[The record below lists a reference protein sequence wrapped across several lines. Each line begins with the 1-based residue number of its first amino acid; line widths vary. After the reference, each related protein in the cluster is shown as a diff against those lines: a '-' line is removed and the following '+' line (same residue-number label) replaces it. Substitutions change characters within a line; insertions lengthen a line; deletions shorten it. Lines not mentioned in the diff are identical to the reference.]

1 MNRNEVNAALKR
13 TKIKGKDYVEVNQ
26 RILAFWELYPDGR
39 IVTEMLSDD
48 GERCLFKASI
58 VVDGKIVA
66 TGHAFECKSSSMVN
80 KSSYV
85 ENCETSAIGRALGIF
100 GIGCTESIASAEEV
114 EAAIEQQ
121 ERAKNQPIETAEF
134 LDAKE
139 QLRMAEKKALAHY
152 GYSTVKELHKK
163 AIEVRSD
170 WKAEPATMRR
180 IANEIL
186 EQIGEK

>member
-1 MNRNEVNAALKR
+1 MNRNEINSALKR

-39 IVTEMLSDD
+39 IVTELVSDD

-66 TGHAFECKSSSMVN
+66 TGHAFECKSTSQVN

-121 ERAKNQPIETAEF
+121 ERAKRTPKEKAAAQALWDAENKAF
-134 LDAKE
+134 ELLGYTSPTEFHE
-139 QLRMAEKKALAHY
+139 Q
-152 GYSTVKELHKK
+152 
-163 AIEVRSD
+163 AIAVRSD
-170 WKAEPATMRR
+170 WKAEPETMRR

-186 EQIGEK
+186 EEIGEK